1 MVRNNE
7 FYIEFAIQ
15 KWLQTLVAPLV
26 DHLTRVIVESIIIG
40 RMKMLLQGQTIFII
54 FLLGYKIDSQIEEN
68 NETFKLK
75 GHLVIND

>member
-26 DHLTRVIVESIIIG
+26 DHLTRVTIESIIIG
-40 RMKMLLQGQTIFII
+40 CMKMLLQGQTIFII